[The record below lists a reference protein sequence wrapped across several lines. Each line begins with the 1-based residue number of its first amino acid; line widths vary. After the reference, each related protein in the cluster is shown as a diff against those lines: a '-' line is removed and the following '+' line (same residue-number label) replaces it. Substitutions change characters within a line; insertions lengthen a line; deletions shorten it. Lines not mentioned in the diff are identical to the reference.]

1 MISIIVCHKDKKH
14 LEEFKDSLKKTIGV
28 EYELI
33 VIDNTRSKY
42 YLTKAYNTGVQ
53 KSNGEFLV
61 FVHEDVRFETN
72 NWGRVLI
79 NIFKNNDKAGVIGV
93 AGSNILLQNAQWW
106 FPGKDHMFG
115 KVIHESNGK
124 IWKSIFSE
132 NKGDHEVVVLDGVF
146 MACKKNILNKEN
158 IQWDED
164 FDNFHFYDLSFC
176 IPFIQKGYKNYVTYN
191 ISIRHF
197 GMGTITPEWE
207 HYRHVFVNKFLN
219 ILPLKTNQSVEFDGK
234 RKNWDTEIIYEP

>member
-1 MISIIVCHKDKKH
+1 MISVIVCHKDKKH
-14 LEEFKDSLKKTIGV
+14 LEEFKISLKETIGT

-33 VIDNTRSKY
+33 VINNIKSDY
-42 YLTKAYNTGVQ
+42 YLTGAYNEGVRRS
-53 KSNGEFLV
+53 KGNFLV

-72 NWGRVLI
+72 NWGKILI
-79 NIFKNNDKAGVIGV
+79 KIFEKNNKTGIIGV
-93 AGSNILLQNAQWW
+93 AGCNILLQNAQWW
-106 FPGKDHMFG
+106 FPGKDYMFG

-132 NKGDHEVVVLDGVF
+132 NKGEHEVVVLDGVF
-146 MACKKNILNKEN
+146 IACRKEVLDKEK

-191 ISIRHF
+191 ISIKHF

-207 HYRHVFVNKFLN
+207 HYRHVFVNKFLD
-219 ILPLKTNQSVEFDGK
+219 ILPLKTSPLIEFNGK